1 MPDDL
6 DMIMVD
12 ERGSADDIDAVLRPG
27 GVLMEGELE
36 QSVPLRAL
44 LPRRTDLKRLR
55 SQRRFNAHTRWGPGG
70 RPKETEPTD
79 MPEYSTVVWYGGKG
93 ERMQE
98 QHPARFSGLCVHPN
112 RDGRCAWL
120 FEPNHPAMARPY
132 TFREGL

>member
-1 MPDDL
+1 
-6 DMIMVD
+6 
-12 ERGSADDIDAVLRPG
+12 
-27 GVLMEGELE
+27 
-36 QSVPLRAL
+36 
-44 LPRRTDLKRLR
+44 
-55 SQRRFNAHTRWGPGG
+55 
-70 RPKETEPTD
+70 

-132 TFREGL
+132 TFREQEKEPEGADLDTVLGKEGADAVAVGA